1 MPLPRQRAHIVG
13 EDEIL
18 EIARRAELDAWHDV
32 VELETEFRE
41 TRLANQHDGAAADQV
56 GDDFARDLRHR
67 GLLLLLAGAER
78 EPDRV
83 EIEKHG
89 HGVADLQ
96 HGAGK
101 FEPRRTAPGIPR
113 GHVEQERVVFRAG
126 QGAGEVVV
134 RLAGRDRCHQPATE
148 EKTEQENDDPLHGY
162 DLAPARRLRRLDVLS
177 PESAAASMA
186 GPLTWSRGHRSIA
199 RKTRRAPSR
208 RARKRGLPMFRLLS
222 IALAW
227 AMVAVTAIAQTGDD
241 GWPERPVRLV
251 VPFPAGSSTDIIARI
266 VAQKLSRRLGQQI
279 VIENRAGASG
289 NIGADAVAKAAP
301 DGYTMGIATA
311 STHAVAASLSANLP
325 YDPIKDFAPV
335 AMIGS
340 QPYVLVLQPALPARN
355 LAELIAL
362 AKAKPGT
369 LNYGSAGV
377 ASLAHLA
384 TALFASMAGVNIVH
398 VPYKSSSQSMT
409 DMITGRLDM
418 QFATIA
424 PSLPNIRAGQ
434 LRALATSGKTRVAAL
449 PELPTVAEAG
459 LAGYE
464 AALWVSLVMPSATP
478 PTMIARLN
486 REVNDILK
494 STEGT
499 EALVAQGM
507 VAEPGPP
514 EALTERIRG
523 DIEKWRGVA
532 VKAGIRP
539 E

>member
-1 MPLPRQRAHIVG
+1 
-13 EDEIL
+13 
-18 EIARRAELDAWHDV
+18 
-32 VELETEFRE
+32 
-41 TRLANQHDGAAADQV
+41 
-56 GDDFARDLRHR
+56 
-67 GLLLLLAGAER
+67 
-78 EPDRV
+78 
-83 EIEKHG
+83 
-89 HGVADLQ
+89 
-96 HGAGK
+96 
-101 FEPRRTAPGIPR
+101 
-113 GHVEQERVVFRAG
+113 
-126 QGAGEVVV
+126 
-134 RLAGRDRCHQPATE
+134 
-148 EKTEQENDDPLHGY
+148 
-162 DLAPARRLRRLDVLS
+162 
-177 PESAAASMA
+177 
-186 GPLTWSRGHRSIA
+186 
-199 RKTRRAPSR
+199 
-208 RARKRGLPMFRLLS
+208 MFRLLP
-222 IALAW
+222 IAL
-227 AMVAVTAIAQTGDD
+227 VSAVIAISAIAEAGED
-241 GWPERPVRLV
+241 GWPQRPLRLV

-266 VAQKLSRRLGQQI
+266 VAQKLSHQLGQQI

-289 NIGADAVAKAAP
+289 NIGADAVAKATP
-301 DGYTMGIATA
+301 DGYTIGIATA
-311 STHAVAASLSANLP
+311 STHAVAASLSPNLP
-325 YDPIKDFAPV
+325 YDPIRDFAPV

-340 QPYVLVLQPALPARN
+340 QPYVLVLHPALPAHN

-384 TALFASMAGVNIVH
+384 TELFASMAGVNIVH

>member
-1 MPLPRQRAHIVG
+1 
-13 EDEIL
+13 
-18 EIARRAELDAWHDV
+18 
-32 VELETEFRE
+32 
-41 TRLANQHDGAAADQV
+41 
-56 GDDFARDLRHR
+56 
-67 GLLLLLAGAER
+67 
-78 EPDRV
+78 
-83 EIEKHG
+83 
-89 HGVADLQ
+89 
-96 HGAGK
+96 
-101 FEPRRTAPGIPR
+101 
-113 GHVEQERVVFRAG
+113 
-126 QGAGEVVV
+126 
-134 RLAGRDRCHQPATE
+134 
-148 EKTEQENDDPLHGY
+148 
-162 DLAPARRLRRLDVLS
+162 
-177 PESAAASMA
+177 
-186 GPLTWSRGHRSIA
+186 
-199 RKTRRAPSR
+199 
-208 RARKRGLPMFRLLS
+208 MFRLLS

-227 AMVAVTAIAQTGDD
+227 GMVAVTAIAQTGDD

-266 VAQKLSRRLGQQI
+266 VAQKLSHRLGQQI

-311 STHAVAASLSANLP
+311 STHAVAASLSTNLP

-355 LAELIAL
+355 LAEFIAL

-464 AALWVSLVMPSATP
+464 AALWVSLAMPSATP

-523 DIEKWRGVA
+523 DLEKWRGVA
-532 VKAGIRP
+532 VKAGIRA

>member
-1 MPLPRQRAHIVG
+1 
-13 EDEIL
+13 
-18 EIARRAELDAWHDV
+18 
-32 VELETEFRE
+32 
-41 TRLANQHDGAAADQV
+41 
-56 GDDFARDLRHR
+56 
-67 GLLLLLAGAER
+67 
-78 EPDRV
+78 
-83 EIEKHG
+83 
-89 HGVADLQ
+89 
-96 HGAGK
+96 
-101 FEPRRTAPGIPR
+101 
-113 GHVEQERVVFRAG
+113 
-126 QGAGEVVV
+126 
-134 RLAGRDRCHQPATE
+134 
-148 EKTEQENDDPLHGY
+148 
-162 DLAPARRLRRLDVLS
+162 
-177 PESAAASMA
+177 
-186 GPLTWSRGHRSIA
+186 
-199 RKTRRAPSR
+199 
-208 RARKRGLPMFRLLS
+208 MFRLLS
-222 IALAW
+222 IALAS

-241 GWPERPVRLV
+241 GWPERPIRLV

-266 VAQKLSRRLGQQI
+266 VAQKLSHRLGQQI

-335 AMIGS
+335 AMLGS

-459 LAGYE
+459 RAGYE
-464 AALWVSLVMPSATP
+464 AALWVSFVMPSAAP
-478 PTMIARLN
+478 PTIIARLN
-486 REVNDILK
+486 REVNEILGSADGK
-494 STEGT
+494 A
-499 EALVAQGM
+499 ALVAQGM
-507 VAEPGPP
+507 ESEPGPP
-514 EALTERIRG
+514 AAVSERIRS
-523 DIEKWRGVA
+523 DIRKWREVA
-532 VKAGIRP
+532 ASAGIHA

>member
-1 MPLPRQRAHIVG
+1 
-13 EDEIL
+13 
-18 EIARRAELDAWHDV
+18 
-32 VELETEFRE
+32 
-41 TRLANQHDGAAADQV
+41 
-56 GDDFARDLRHR
+56 
-67 GLLLLLAGAER
+67 
-78 EPDRV
+78 
-83 EIEKHG
+83 
-89 HGVADLQ
+89 
-96 HGAGK
+96 
-101 FEPRRTAPGIPR
+101 
-113 GHVEQERVVFRAG
+113 
-126 QGAGEVVV
+126 
-134 RLAGRDRCHQPATE
+134 
-148 EKTEQENDDPLHGY
+148 
-162 DLAPARRLRRLDVLS
+162 
-177 PESAAASMA
+177 
-186 GPLTWSRGHRSIA
+186 
-199 RKTRRAPSR
+199 
-208 RARKRGLPMFRLLS
+208 MFRLLS
-222 IALAW
+222 IALAS

-241 GWPERPVRLV
+241 GWPERPIRLV

-266 VAQKLSRRLGQQI
+266 VAQKLSHRLGQQI

-301 DGYTMGIATA
+301 DGYTMDIATA
-311 STHAVAASLSANLP
+311 STHAVAASLSAN
-325 YDPIKDFAPV
+325 
-335 AMIGS
+335 

-486 REVNDILK
+486 REVNEILGSADGK
-494 STEGT
+494 A
-499 EALVAQGM
+499 ALVAQGM
-507 VAEPGPP
+507 ESEPGPP
-514 EALTERIRG
+514 AAVSERIRS
-523 DIEKWRGVA
+523 DIRKWREVA
-532 VKAGIRP
+532 ASAGIRP

>member
-1 MPLPRQRAHIVG
+1 
-13 EDEIL
+13 
-18 EIARRAELDAWHDV
+18 
-32 VELETEFRE
+32 
-41 TRLANQHDGAAADQV
+41 
-56 GDDFARDLRHR
+56 
-67 GLLLLLAGAER
+67 
-78 EPDRV
+78 
-83 EIEKHG
+83 
-89 HGVADLQ
+89 
-96 HGAGK
+96 
-101 FEPRRTAPGIPR
+101 
-113 GHVEQERVVFRAG
+113 
-126 QGAGEVVV
+126 
-134 RLAGRDRCHQPATE
+134 
-148 EKTEQENDDPLHGY
+148 
-162 DLAPARRLRRLDVLS
+162 
-177 PESAAASMA
+177 
-186 GPLTWSRGHRSIA
+186 
-199 RKTRRAPSR
+199 
-208 RARKRGLPMFRLLS
+208 
-222 IALAW
+222 
-227 AMVAVTAIAQTGDD
+227 
-241 GWPERPVRLV
+241 LV

-266 VAQKLSRRLGQQI
+266 VAQKLSHRLGQQV

-301 DGYTMGIATA
+301 DGYTMGIATT
-311 STHAVAASLSANLP
+311 STHAVAASLSTSLP

-355 LAELIAL
+355 LAEFIAL

-523 DIEKWRGVA
+523 DLEKWRGVA
-532 VKAGIRP
+532 VKAGIRA